1 MNTYLEFI
9 NEGRWS
15 AIMKDVRG
23 GSQSGPW
30 SIVVIKDKKVVHQ
43 QLVNVKDAIP
53 ANYESVKKMFKY
65 ATLSIEDNEG
75 KIVYSEKI

>member
-1 MNTYLEFI
+1 MNTYTEFI
-9 NEGRWS
+9 NEGKWS
-15 AIMKDVRG
+15 TIMNDVKS

-30 SIVVIKDKKVVHQ
+30 SIVIIKDKKVVHQ
-43 QLVNVKDAIP
+43 QLVNVRDAIP
-53 ANYESVKKMFKY
+53 ANYEGIRKMFKY